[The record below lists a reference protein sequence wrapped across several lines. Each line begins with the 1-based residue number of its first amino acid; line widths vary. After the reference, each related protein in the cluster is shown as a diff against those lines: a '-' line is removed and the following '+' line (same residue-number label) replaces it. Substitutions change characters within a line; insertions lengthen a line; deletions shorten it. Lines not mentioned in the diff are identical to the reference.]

1 MGYHILMIEDY
12 ERLFH
17 EHVELVNRLGELLE
31 KLSVEEN
38 SEDIEKEIVHIVW
51 RLQVLRRR
59 VKKSLK
65 NRNPVGDE
73 LILLEYY
80 SIVGLDEEKE
90 YLEKI
95 LDYATKG
102 YKYLRSHVDEIA
114 EYIRELRE
122 LKSTLESILG
132 Y

>member
-1 MGYHILMIEDY
+1 MIEDY

-17 EHVELVNRLGELLE
+17 EHAELVNRLGELLE
-31 KLSVEEN
+31 RLSDNE
-38 SEDIEKEIVHIVW
+38 STEDTEKEIIHVVW
-51 RLQVLRRR
+51 RLQILRQR
-59 VKKSLK
+59 VKNSLEKSE
-65 NRNPVGDE
+65 PVGDE

-80 SIVGLDEEKE
+80 SLVGLDEEKE

-102 YKYLRSHVDEIA
+102 YKFLRSRVNEIA
-114 EYIRELRE
+114 GYIRELRE
-122 LKSTLESILG
+122 LKVRIESILG